1 MRNGDGGG
9 DAGAGANGGKGACC
23 AGAVEKTKTLLVL
36 KENTKTLLCVVLMMV
51 LNVEVMM
58 VLLLAALHPSLFVRA
73 SHHTNAEFLDR
84 YMLYYLWQCVFRLLL
99 QSDCL
104 PYLEQHCTQQG
115 LVQRYAVLGLPQ

>member
-1 MRNGDGGG
+1 
-9 DAGAGANGGKGACC
+9 
-23 AGAVEKTKTLLVL
+23 
-36 KENTKTLLCVVLMMV
+36 MMV

-84 YMLYYLWQCVFRLLL
+84 YMLCVFRLLL
-99 QSDCL
+99 QSVCL
-104 PYLEQHCTQQG
+104 PSLEQHCTQQG